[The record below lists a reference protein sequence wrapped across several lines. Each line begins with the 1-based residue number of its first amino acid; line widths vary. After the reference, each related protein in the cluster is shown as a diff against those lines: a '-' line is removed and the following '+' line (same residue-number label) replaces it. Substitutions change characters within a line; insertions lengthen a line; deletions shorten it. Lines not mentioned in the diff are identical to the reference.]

1 MKYFHYLLKDE
12 ETIDYKEEIEAIPPG
27 FIESKIT
34 LSGFSVYYKI
44 EGTKITEM
52 IGEAIHEDAAK
63 RRVDEFLSEYLAE
76 PFEPL

>member
-1 MKYFHYLLKDE
+1 MKYFHYLLTDE
-12 ETIDYKEEIEAIPPG
+12 EAINYKGEIKAIPKG

-34 LSGFSVYYKI
+34 LSGLSVYYKI

-52 IGEAIHEDAAK
+52 IGEAIHEAAA
-63 RRVDEFLSEYLAE
+63 RRRIDEFLSEYIAT